1 MKDIKGIIV
10 LEEASLLNNNTY
22 KIPSICKYL
31 ITVNE
36 IDGLIELLK
45 YLRNNNIKYFILGA
59 GSNVVL
65 GDYFDGAVIKLNG
78 LNYVNINDLDVVVGA
93 GTMIDRKSTRL
104 NSSHS

>member
-78 LNYVNINDLDVVVGA
+78 
-93 GTMIDRKSTRL
+93 
-104 NSSHS
+104 

>member
-36 IDGLIELLK
+36 ID
-45 YLRNNNIKYFILGA
+45 
-59 GSNVVL
+59 
-65 GDYFDGAVIKLNG
+65 
-78 LNYVNINDLDVVVGA
+78 
-93 GTMIDRKSTRL
+93 
-104 NSSHS
+104 